1 MSDLFD
7 YLAWRGDI
15 PMSQAPFN
23 PVDGLILS
31 ILSYVHFDNL
41 VPPDLRGP
49 ISLGKA
55 AETYLA
61 LPEGRR
67 GRVRCPLDRKLL
79 AALAR
84 CRRFSPL
91 GLAFAQDRFVPEEEM
106 QFAAIAV
113 LLEDGSAFLSFRGT
127 DATLVGWKEDF
138 SMSFLDA
145 VPAQQAALDYVERF
159 ASLFPGSLRLGGP
172 SKGGNLAV
180 FAGALARI
188 KVRDRIL
195 AIYNND
201 GPGFTRLVL
210 DSPGYQE
217 LLTRLHTFI
226 PQSSVVG
233 LLLEHDE
240 PHTVVRSRQIGLL
253 QHDPYSWEVE
263 GGSFLQAE
271 EITPGSR
278 MADQAIKGWLAG
290 LSPQER
296 SQFVDSLFQLLS
308 AGEASTTAD
317 LPQPR
322 SLQAALRSLADDRD
336 GTRRTLVEGLIQL
349 ARSAASVWR
358 ENVP

>member
-1 MSDLFD
+1 M
-7 YLAWRGDI
+7 
-15 PMSQAPFN
+15 
-23 PVDGLILS
+23 
-31 ILSYVHFDNL
+31 
-41 VPPDLRGP
+41 
-49 ISLGKA
+49 
-55 AETYLA
+55 
-61 LPEGRR
+61 
-67 GRVRCPLDRKLL
+67 
-79 AALAR
+79 
-84 CRRFSPL
+84 
-91 GLAFAQDRFVPEEEM
+91 
-106 QFAAIAV
+106 
-113 LLEDGSAFLSFRGT
+113 
-127 DATLVGWKEDF
+127 
-138 SMSFLDA
+138 
-145 VPAQQAALDYVERF
+145 
-159 ASLFPGSLRLGGP
+159 
-172 SKGGNLAV
+172 
-180 FAGALARI
+180 
-188 KVRDRIL
+188 
-195 AIYNND
+195 
-201 GPGFTRLVL
+201 L

-296 SQFVDSLFQLLS
+296 SQFVDSLFHLLS

-317 LPQPR
+317 LLQPR

>member
-1 MSDLFD
+1 MLAGLERPQSGTVSGISPREIAILFQENRLLPWRSVGQHLTDVLPKDRWKDVSPVSYTHLDVYKRQMRWWAGICGKGGWRTPFSPERSLKPLSDLFD

-31 ILSYVHFDNL
+31 ILSYVHFENL

-159 ASLFPGSLRLGGP
+159 ASLRC
-172 SKGGNLAV
+172 V
-180 FAGALARI
+180 
-188 KVRDRIL
+188 
-195 AIYNND
+195 
-201 GPGFTRLVL
+201 
-210 DSPGYQE
+210 
-217 LLTRLHTFI
+217 
-226 PQSSVVG
+226 
-233 LLLEHDE
+233 
-240 PHTVVRSRQIGLL
+240 
-253 QHDPYSWEVE
+253 
-263 GGSFLQAE
+263 
-271 EITPGSR
+271 
-278 MADQAIKGWLAG
+278 
-290 LSPQER
+290 
-296 SQFVDSLFQLLS
+296 
-308 AGEASTTAD
+308 
-317 LPQPR
+317 
-322 SLQAALRSLADDRD
+322 
-336 GTRRTLVEGLIQL
+336 
-349 ARSAASVWR
+349 
-358 ENVP
+358 

>member
-67 GRVRCPLDRKLL
+67 GRVRCPSDRKLL

-145 VPAQQAALDYVERF
+145 VPAQQAALD
-159 ASLFPGSLRLGGP
+159 
-172 SKGGNLAV
+172 
-180 FAGALARI
+180 
-188 KVRDRIL
+188 
-195 AIYNND
+195 
-201 GPGFTRLVL
+201 
-210 DSPGYQE
+210 
-217 LLTRLHTFI
+217 
-226 PQSSVVG
+226 
-233 LLLEHDE
+233 
-240 PHTVVRSRQIGLL
+240 
-253 QHDPYSWEVE
+253 
-263 GGSFLQAE
+263 
-271 EITPGSR
+271 
-278 MADQAIKGWLAG
+278 
-290 LSPQER
+290 
-296 SQFVDSLFQLLS
+296 
-308 AGEASTTAD
+308 
-317 LPQPR
+317 
-322 SLQAALRSLADDRD
+322 
-336 GTRRTLVEGLIQL
+336 
-349 ARSAASVWR
+349 
-358 ENVP
+358 

>member
-67 GRVRCPLDRKLL
+67 GRVRCPSDRQLL

-159 ASLFPGSLRLGGP
+159 ASLFPGSLRLGGH

-195 AIYNND
+195 A
-201 GPGFTRLVL
+201 PA
-210 DSPGYQE
+210 SPGWCWTVRA
-217 LLTRLHTFI
+217 TR
-226 PQSSVVG
+226 SC
-233 LLLEHDE
+233 
-240 PHTVVRSRQIGLL
+240 
-253 QHDPYSWEVE
+253 
-263 GGSFLQAE
+263 
-271 EITPGSR
+271 
-278 MADQAIKGWLAG
+278 
-290 LSPQER
+290 
-296 SQFVDSLFQLLS
+296 
-308 AGEASTTAD
+308 
-317 LPQPR
+317 
-322 SLQAALRSLADDRD
+322 
-336 GTRRTLVEGLIQL
+336 
-349 ARSAASVWR
+349 
-358 ENVP
+358 

>member
-15 PMSQAPFN
+15 PMSPAPFN

-138 SMSFLDA
+138 SMSFLTLSPPNRRPWTMWSGLPLSFLA
-145 VPAQQAALDYVERF
+145 PSGWAATPREAIWLSLPAPWPE
-159 ASLFPGSLRLGGP
+159 SKCGTESWP
-172 SKGGNLAV
+172 STTTTAP
-180 FAGALARI
+180 A
-188 KVRDRIL
+188 
-195 AIYNND
+195 
-201 GPGFTRLVL
+201 
-210 DSPGYQE
+210 SPGWCWTVRA
-217 LLTRLHTFI
+217 TR
-226 PQSSVVG
+226 SC
-233 LLLEHDE
+233 
-240 PHTVVRSRQIGLL
+240 
-253 QHDPYSWEVE
+253 
-263 GGSFLQAE
+263 
-271 EITPGSR
+271 
-278 MADQAIKGWLAG
+278 
-290 LSPQER
+290 
-296 SQFVDSLFQLLS
+296 
-308 AGEASTTAD
+308 
-317 LPQPR
+317 
-322 SLQAALRSLADDRD
+322 
-336 GTRRTLVEGLIQL
+336 
-349 ARSAASVWR
+349 
-358 ENVP
+358 

>member
-15 PMSQAPFN
+15 PMDQAPFN

-31 ILSYVHFDNL
+31 ILSYVHFDGL
-41 VPPDLRGP
+41 VPSDLRGP
-49 ISLGKA
+49 IPLGEA
-55 AETYLA
+55 AGAWLS

-67 GRVRCPLDRKLL
+67 GRVRCPSDRKLL

-106 QFAAIAV
+106 QFAAIAL

-127 DATLVGWKEDF
+127 DATLVGWREDF
-138 SMSFLDA
+138 NMSFLDA
-145 VPAQQAALDYVERF
+145 VPAQQAALAYVERF
-159 ASLFPGSLRLGGP
+159 ASLFPGPLRLGGH

-180 FAGALARI
+180 FAGALARL

-217 LLTRLHTFI
+217 LLTRLHTFV

-233 LLLEHDE
+233 LLLERDE

-263 GGSFLQAE
+263 GGSFVQAE
-271 EITPGSR
+271 EVTPGSR

-296 SQFVDSLFQLLS
+296 SQFVDALFQLLS

-317 LPQPR
+317 LLQPR

-336 GTRRTLVEGLIQL
+336 GTRRTLAGGLVQL
-349 ARSAASVWR
+349 ARSAAAVWR

>member
-1 MSDLFD
+1 M
-7 YLAWRGDI
+7 
-15 PMSQAPFN
+15 
-23 PVDGLILS
+23 DGLILS
-31 ILSYVHFDNL
+31 ILSYVHFENL

-172 SKGGNLAV
+172 LQGRQSGCLCRRPGPDQS
-180 FAGALARI
+180 AGP
-188 KVRDRIL
+188 D
-195 AIYNND
+195 
-201 GPGFTRLVL
+201 PGHLQQRRPRLHRLVL

-233 LLLEHDE
+233 LL
-240 PHTVVRSRQIGLL
+240 
-253 QHDPYSWEVE
+253 
-263 GGSFLQAE
+263 
-271 EITPGSR
+271 
-278 MADQAIKGWLAG
+278 
-290 LSPQER
+290 
-296 SQFVDSLFQLLS
+296 
-308 AGEASTTAD
+308 
-317 LPQPR
+317 
-322 SLQAALRSLADDRD
+322 
-336 GTRRTLVEGLIQL
+336 
-349 ARSAASVWR
+349 
-358 ENVP
+358 